1 MDIILQLISLYEKV
15 RDEINKDPGS
25 IFGYFIEEDRGL
37 MVTAEL
43 MARVRRKGMGAFF
56 IPTSCVG
63 NLLVLPSPR
72 CQNTFL
78 IDSKLDRIYEEN
90 HYLICVQLEA
100 EIDTGNYLVMR
111 ISENANAVELF
122 AIYKNKPMPF
132 KIADIILNF
141 DKNITEDFTRMLGIL
156 SSELELMQMKVS
168 PTGFG
173 IL

>member
-1 MDIILQLISLYEKV
+1 MEIIIQLITFYEKV
-15 RDEINKDPGS
+15 RQEINKDPGS
-25 IFGYFIEEDRGL
+25 IYSYFVEEDRGL
-37 MVTAEL
+37 LVAAEF
-43 MARVRRKGMGAFF
+43 MARVRRKGMGVFF
-56 IPTSCVG
+56 IPTSSVG
-63 NLLVLPSPR
+63 NLLILPTPR

-78 IDSKLDRIYEEN
+78 IDSKLDRIYTEN
-90 HYLICVQLEA
+90 HYLICVQIEA
-100 EIDTGNYLVMR
+100 EMDTGNYLVLR
-111 ISENANAVELF
+111 ISENASAVELF

-141 DKNITEDFTRMLGIL
+141 DNNIKEDFSRMLGIL